1 MFSSHVPGSI
11 QEGSLCLAVVKEIVV
26 VSLPAPEIE
35 MCFPI
40 LISIAWVGR
49 GLNFCVKEGSEKGTH
64 H

>member
-1 MFSSHVPGSI
+1 MFSFRVPGSI

-35 MCFPI
+35 ICFPI
-40 LISIAWVGR
+40 LLSIVRVGG
-49 GLNFCVKEGSEKGTH
+49 GLDFSVKEGSEKGTH